1 MVLDRCVTVKYR
13 HVNRRWETMQEDEGN
28 AARGCLF
35 GLLFSLPVWVG
46 LVIAVLAVTG
56 RCS

>member
-1 MVLDRCVTVKYR
+1 
-13 HVNRRWETMQEDEGN
+13 MQEDEGN